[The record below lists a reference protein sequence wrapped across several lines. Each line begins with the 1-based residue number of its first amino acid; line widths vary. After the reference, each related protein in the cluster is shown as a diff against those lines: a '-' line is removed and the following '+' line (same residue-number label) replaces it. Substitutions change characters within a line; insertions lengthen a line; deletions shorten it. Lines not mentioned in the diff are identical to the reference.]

1 VTRRIVRAS
10 PAFFVDLD
18 RQLGPDRGP
27 HGEPSATDFLVIEL
41 PAVVER
47 FATDFE
53 TLPEAV
59 EGVAEA
65 RMVIGT
71 GRLVRAFA
79 VYGILMSDDSV
90 ELIGIE
96 IDTTRDRRRRSP
108 ADHRQTTNGPQNR
121 VIRRHSTVRGGTQ
134 KCVLSW
140 ENVL

>member
-1 VTRRIVRAS
+1 MIRRIVRAS

-18 RQLGPDRGP
+18 RQLGSDRGP

-47 FATDFE
+47 FATGFE

-65 RMVIGT
+65 RMVIGI
-71 GRLVRAFA
+71 GRVVRAFA
-79 VYGILMSDDSV
+79 VYGLLMSDDSV

-96 IDTTRDRRRRSP
+96 IDTAS
-108 ADHRQTTNGPQNR
+108 
-121 VIRRHSTVRGGTQ
+121 
-134 KCVLSW
+134 
-140 ENVL
+140 

>member
-10 PAFFVDLD
+10 AAFFDDLD
-18 RQLGPDRGP
+18 RQLGPDRGLR
-27 HGEPSATDFLVIEL
+27 GEPSATDFLVIEV
-41 PAVVER
+41 PAIVEQ

-53 TLPEAV
+53 SLPEAV

-79 VYGILMSDDSV
+79 VYGLLMGDDSI

-96 IDTTRDRRRRSP
+96 IDTT
-108 ADHRQTTNGPQNR
+108 
-121 VIRRHSTVRGGTQ
+121 
-134 KCVLSW
+134 L
-140 ENVL
+140 

>member
-1 VTRRIVRAS
+1 VIRRIVRAS

-53 TLPEAV
+53 ALPEAV
-59 EGVAEA
+59 EGVADA
-65 RMVIGT
+65 RMVIGV
-71 GRLVRAFA
+71 GRVVRAFA
-79 VYGILMSDDSV
+79 VYGLLMSDDSV

-96 IDTTRDRRRRSP
+96 IDTTS
-108 ADHRQTTNGPQNR
+108 
-121 VIRRHSTVRGGTQ
+121 
-134 KCVLSW
+134 
-140 ENVL
+140 

>member
-1 VTRRIVRAS
+1 MIRRIVRAS

-18 RQLGPDRGP
+18 RQLGSDRGP
-27 HGEPSATDFLVIEL
+27 HGQPSATDFLVIEL

-65 RMVIGT
+65 RMVIGI

-79 VYGILMSDDSV
+79 VYGLLMSDDSV

-96 IDTTRDRRRRSP
+96 IDTTS
-108 ADHRQTTNGPQNR
+108 
-121 VIRRHSTVRGGTQ
+121 
-134 KCVLSW
+134 
-140 ENVL
+140 

>member
-1 VTRRIVRAS
+1 MTRRIVRATT
-10 PAFFVDLD
+10 AFFVDLD

-41 PAVVER
+41 PAVVEQ
-47 FATDFE
+47 FATGFD

-79 VYGILMSDDSV
+79 VYGLLMSDDSV

-96 IDTTRDRRRRSP
+96 IDTAS
-108 ADHRQTTNGPQNR
+108 
-121 VIRRHSTVRGGTQ
+121 
-134 KCVLSW
+134 
-140 ENVL
+140 

>member
-1 VTRRIVRAS
+1 MTRRIVRAS
-10 PAFFVDLD
+10 TAFVHDLD

-27 HGEPSATDFLVIEL
+27 HGEPSATDFLVIEV
-41 PAVVER
+41 PAIVER
-47 FATDFE
+47 FATGFE

-79 VYGILMSDDSV
+79 VYGLLTNDDSV

-96 IDTTRDRRRRSP
+96 IDTTS
-108 ADHRQTTNGPQNR
+108 
-121 VIRRHSTVRGGTQ
+121 
-134 KCVLSW
+134 
-140 ENVL
+140 

>member
-1 VTRRIVRAS
+1 VIRRIVRAS

-79 VYGILMSDDSV
+79 VYGLLMSDDSV

-96 IDTTRDRRRRSP
+96 IDTTS
-108 ADHRQTTNGPQNR
+108 
-121 VIRRHSTVRGGTQ
+121 
-134 KCVLSW
+134 
-140 ENVL
+140 

>member
-27 HGEPSATDFLVIEL
+27 NGEPSATDFLVIEL

-47 FATDFE
+47 FATEFE
-53 TLPEAV
+53 ALPEAV
-59 EGVAEA
+59 EGVTEA
-65 RMVIGT
+65 RMVIGI

-79 VYGILMSDDSV
+79 VYGLLMSDDSV

-96 IDTTRDRRRRSP
+96 IDTTS
-108 ADHRQTTNGPQNR
+108 
-121 VIRRHSTVRGGTQ
+121 
-134 KCVLSW
+134 
-140 ENVL
+140 

>member
-1 VTRRIVRAS
+1 MTRRIVRAS

-41 PAVVER
+41 PAIVER
-47 FATDFE
+47 FATGFD

-79 VYGILMSDDSV
+79 VYGLLMSDDSV

-96 IDTTRDRRRRSP
+96 IDTT
-108 ADHRQTTNGPQNR
+108 
-121 VIRRHSTVRGGTQ
+121 
-134 KCVLSW
+134 L
-140 ENVL
+140 

>member
-1 VTRRIVRAS
+1 VIRRIVRAS

-53 TLPEAV
+53 ALPEAV

-65 RMVIGT
+65 RMVIGI

-79 VYGILMSDDSV
+79 VYGLLMSDDSV

-96 IDTTRDRRRRSP
+96 IDTTS
-108 ADHRQTTNGPQNR
+108 
-121 VIRRHSTVRGGTQ
+121 
-134 KCVLSW
+134 
-140 ENVL
+140 

>member
-1 VTRRIVRAS
+1 VIRRIVRAS

-47 FATDFE
+47 FATGFE

-79 VYGILMSDDSV
+79 VYGLLMSDDSV

-96 IDTTRDRRRRSP
+96 IDTTS
-108 ADHRQTTNGPQNR
+108 
-121 VIRRHSTVRGGTQ
+121 
-134 KCVLSW
+134 
-140 ENVL
+140 

>member
-18 RQLGPDRGP
+18 RQLGRDRGP
-27 HGEPSATDFLVIEL
+27 HGGPSATDFLVIEL

-47 FATDFE
+47 FATCFE

-79 VYGILMSDDSV
+79 VYGLLMSDNSV

-96 IDTTRDRRRRSP
+96 IDTTS
-108 ADHRQTTNGPQNR
+108 
-121 VIRRHSTVRGGTQ
+121 
-134 KCVLSW
+134 
-140 ENVL
+140 

>member
-1 VTRRIVRAS
+1 VIRRIVRAS

-27 HGEPSATDFLVIEL
+27 HGEPSATDFLVLEL
-41 PAVVER
+41 PAIVDR
-47 FATDFE
+47 FATGFE

-59 EGVAEA
+59 VGVAEA

-79 VYGILMSDDSV
+79 VYGLLISDDSV

-96 IDTTRDRRRRSP
+96 IDTTS
-108 ADHRQTTNGPQNR
+108 
-121 VIRRHSTVRGGTQ
+121 
-134 KCVLSW
+134 
-140 ENVL
+140 